1 MITSSELY
9 WILTLD
15 SVVTFSSTLT
25 AVCGVVAVFLLIN
38 CMAYCAERYEAPSAV
53 KWGATGCIF
62 AAVLF
67 GTIAAFTPSTKQML
81 LIRAVPAIVNG
92 AEFKEMTGDAKEIYR
107 MGVSIL
113 KKELENKVKGNEK

>member
-1 MITSSELY
+1 MITSFELY

-15 SVVTFSSTLT
+15 SVIGFSSVLT
-25 AVCGVVAVFLLIN
+25 GVCGVAAVILLTG
-38 CMAYCAERYEAPSAV
+38 CVSCCVECHKAPSV
-53 KWGATGCIF
+53 LKWGTTGCIF

-67 GTIAAFTPSTKQML
+67 GIIAVFTPSTKQML
-81 LIRAVPAIVNG
+81 LIRAIPAIVNG

>member
-15 SVVTFSSTLT
+15 SVIIFSGVL
-25 AVCGVVAVFLLIN
+25 ACVCGVAAVFLVIGCVSCCVEHLK
-38 CMAYCAERYEAPSAV
+38 APPVLKRWS
-53 KWGATGCIF
+53 TGCIF

-67 GTIAAFTPSTKQML
+67 GIIIAFMPSTKQML
-81 LIRAVPAIVNG
+81 LIRAVPALVNG
-92 AEFKEMTGDAKEIYR
+92 EEFKEMTGDAKEIYR

-113 KKELENKVKGNEK
+113 KKELENKVKGNGK